1 MEIVIRHIEECPN
14 LDTAE
19 ERVRTAL
26 RAVGVVDATLRR
38 ELVRD
43 LSDTE
48 RLGFIGSPTIVI
60 DGVDPFADHAAVVA
74 LACRLYQSPTGPGGA
89 PSVEELELAIESLM

>member
-60 DGVDPFADHAAVVA
+60 DGTDPFADHAGSVA
-74 LACRLYQSPTGPGGA
+74 LACRLYHSPTGPAGA
-89 PSVEELELAIESLM
+89 PSVEELERAIEGRT